1 MVKSRQ
7 YEFGRVFL
15 ARLPHKGDLLESIT
29 RFCADSELG
38 AGFVSAIGAVQSG
51 TVGYYDQTAK
61 EYRTLSFDE
70 PMEIA
75 SLAGN
80 LSVKDGQPM
89 VHAHVVFSRES
100 GGTVGGHLMSPT
112 VVFAGEVFAVELRGE
127 PLVRDFDEPTGLPL
141 WAALR

>member
-1 MVKSRQ
+1 MAKSRQ
-7 YEFGRVFL
+7 YQFGRVFL

-38 AGFVSAIGAVQSG
+38 AGFVSAIGAVQSA
-51 TVGYYDQTAK
+51 TVGYYDQKAR
-61 EYRTLSFDE
+61 EYKTISFDE

-89 VHAHVVFSRES
+89 VHAHVVFSRET
-100 GGTVGGHLMSPT
+100 GETVGGHLMSPT
-112 VVFAGEVFAVELRGE
+112 VVFAGEVFAVELCGE

>member
-1 MVKSRQ
+1 MAKSRQ

-29 RFCADSELG
+29 RFCADNELG
-38 AGFVSAIGAVQSG
+38 AGFVSAIGAVESA
-51 TVGYYDQTAK
+51 TMGYYDQKAR
-61 EYRTLSFDE
+61 EYRTNSFDE
-70 PMEIA
+70 RMEIT

-89 VHAHVVFSRES
+89 IHAHILLSKEN
-100 GGTVGGHLMSPT
+100 GETVGGHLMSPT
-112 VVFAGEVFAVELRGE
+112 VVFAGEVFAVELCGE
-127 PLVRDFDEPTGLPL
+127 PLVREFDEPTGLPL